1 MIILFNNKFQT
12 KASAKISILSESF
25 MYGFGVFETLR
36 TNEQKRPQ
44 QTKEHILRLEKSAKE
59 IGLSIKQ
66 KPSEIEEM
74 IEKVAKKSLHKL
86 QRIKVVAIN
95 EGILITSIKLEN
107 DEKVYQGVKLK
118 SIKSI
123 RALPKV
129 KTISYLSSYI
139 SHEKAAK
146 AGYYDAL
153 LINEKGEATEGA
165 YCNIFWFEG
174 ETLCTTKDGVL
185 EGITRQTVLKQSSF
199 KTKLKSITLKELV
212 KKDEIFLTQT
222 TKGIV
227 PVIKIDKTKIG
238 SGKPG
243 EKTLTLLAKIFN

>member
-12 KASAKISILSESF
+12 KASAKISILSVSF

-36 TNEQKRPQ
+36 TNNQKKPQ
-44 QTKEHILRLEKSAKE
+44 QTKEHISRLEKSAKE

-74 IEKVAKKSLHKL
+74 IEKVAKKSPHNL

-107 DEKVYQGVKLK
+107 DEKVHHGVKLK
-118 SIKSI
+118 SVKSV

-153 LINEKGEATEGA
+153 LINEKEEATEGA

-174 ETLCTTKDGVL
+174 EILCTTKDGVL
-185 EGITRQTVLKQSSF
+185 EGITRQTVLKKSPF
-199 KTKLKSITLKELV
+199 KTKLKSITLRELV

-227 PVIKIDKTKIG
+227 PVIKIDNIKIG

-243 EKTLTLLAKIFN
+243 EKTLTLLAKISN